1 MGIWPSRTVAF
12 FWVFSL
18 LSPSNKF
25 NESQTGLRMGPKM
38 GTGSPPENNWC
49 GVISTGPQSPRGFFP
64 QADREKHEKN
74 INSGKWENIGFSM
87 VFPHWLLSAL
97 MIWSVIFRAKYALRI
112 RRGKIR
118 ILIDDG
124 SGNPVPVGPIQLSSA
139 DSIEELQRRVWL
151 VTTWK
156 KAVLA

>member
-1 MGIWPSRTVAF
+1 
-12 FWVFSL
+12 
-18 LSPSNKF
+18 
-25 NESQTGLRMGPKM
+25 
-38 GTGSPPENNWC
+38 
-49 GVISTGPQSPRGFFP
+49 
-64 QADREKHEKN
+64 
-74 INSGKWENIGFSM
+74 
-87 VFPHWLLSAL
+87 
-97 MIWSVIFRAKYALRI
+97 VIFRAKYALRI